1 VKSLIAFCLLLTAC
15 CPQLKPGDC
24 VMSGDYKIYQI
35 LEVGSKGAYMVRN
48 KQGEI
53 INWHALMGGFTSTDC
68 FNDFKDLERIKP

>member
-1 VKSLIAFCLLLTAC
+1 
-15 CPQLKPGDC
+15 
-24 VMSGDYKIYQI
+24 MSGDYKIYQI